1 MNFGDPGNFGK
12 WSPQKQYTFV
22 RMYDES
28 HKSRKRTGGN
38 NNSGCLSVIV
48 LVVAVSAFIIKM
60 LLH

>member
-22 RMYDES
+22 RMYDKS
-28 HKSRKRTGGN
+28 HTQRKRTGD

-48 LVVAVSAFIIKM
+48 MVIAFSTLIIKM
-60 LLH
+60 LMH